1 MRDSLF
7 KDVMEVRDLSRESFG
22 TKYFPPEHQMGNCKQ
37 ESEMQENV
45 GRRVGGL

>member
-1 MRDSLF
+1 MRFSF
-7 KDVMEVRDLSRESFG
+7 ESDVMEVRDLSGESFG